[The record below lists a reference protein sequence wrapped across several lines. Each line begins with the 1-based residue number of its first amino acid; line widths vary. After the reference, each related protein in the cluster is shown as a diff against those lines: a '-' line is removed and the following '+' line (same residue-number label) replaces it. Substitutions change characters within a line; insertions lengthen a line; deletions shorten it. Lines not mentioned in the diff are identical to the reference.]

1 MSSNERMP
9 ECTTVTHK
17 RCMAMQEF
25 NFDLLELCA
34 PGVRGLKPYEPGKPI
49 SELQREYGVK
59 DVIKLASNE
68 NPLGAS
74 PKAISAVRDASAK
87 LAIYPD
93 GQTHELRQAIAK
105 RHMLAP
111 ECITFGDGSD
121 QNIEFLARAFLQP
134 GNNVVISQHAFAVYA
149 IVSQAV
155 GATIHFAAAYPAT
168 HPRMPYGHDL
178 DAMLACIDERTRLV
192 CIANP
197 NNPTGTWLDDTSLLR
212 FLEKVPQKVLVVVD
226 EAYSEYVEESGYP
239 DCSQWL
245 KRFPNLVVTHTFS
258 KAYGLAGLRIG
269 YSLSHP
275 LVAELLNRLR
285 QPFNVNNL
293 AQVGALA
300 ALSDSEHLK
309 KTLQVNRVGKRQLEE
324 GLQALGL
331 NWIPSIG
338 NFICVDFKRPAMVI
352 FQALLREGII
362 VRPVQNY
369 GLPNHLRISIGLP
382 DQNARLLDALKKVLV
397 N

>member
-1 MSSNERMP
+1 MP
-9 ECTTVTHK
+9 
-17 RCMAMQEF
+17 EF
-25 NFDLLELCA
+25 NFDLLALCA

-49 SELQREYGVK
+49 SELQREYGIT
-59 DVIKLASNE
+59 DIIKLASNE

-74 PKAISAVRDASAK
+74 PKAIAAVRDASAN

-93 GQTHELRQAIAK
+93 AQTHELRQAIAK
-105 RHMLAP
+105 KHALAP

-121 QNIEFLARAFLQP
+121 QNFELLVRTFFQP
-134 GNNVVISQHAFAVYA
+134 GNNVVISRHAFAVYA

-155 GATIHFAAAYPAT
+155 GAAIHFAAAYPAT
-168 HPRMPYGHDL
+168 HPHMPYGHDL
-178 DAMLACIDERTRLV
+178 DAMLACIDDRTRLV

-197 NNPTGTWLDDTSLLR
+197 NNPTGTWLDNTSLLR

-226 EAYSEYVEESGYP
+226 EAYSEYVEETGYP

-245 KRFPNLVVTHTFS
+245 QRFPNLVVTHTFS

-275 LVAELLNRLR
+275 QVAELLNRLR

-293 AQVGALA
+293 APVAALA

-309 KTLQVNRVGKRQLEE
+309 KTLRVNRTGKQQLEE
-324 GLQALGL
+324 SLRALGL
-331 NWIPSIG
+331 SWIPSIG
-338 NFICVDFKRPAMVI
+338 NFLTVDFKRPAMI
-352 FQALLREGII
+352 IYKALLREGII

-369 GLPNHLRISIGLP
+369 GLPNHLRITIGLP
-382 DQNARLLDALKKVLV
+382 DQNTRLLDALKKVLV

>member
-1 MSSNERMP
+1 
-9 ECTTVTHK
+9 
-17 RCMAMQEF
+17 MQDF
-25 NFDLLELCA
+25 IFDLLELCA

-49 SELQREYGVK
+49 SQLQREYGVT

-74 PKAISAVRDASAK
+74 PKAIAAVVDASAN

-93 GQTHELRQAIAK
+93 GQTHELRQAISKKHA
-105 RHMLAP
+105 LAP

-121 QNIEFLARAFLQP
+121 QNIELLARAFLQP
-134 GNNVVISQHAFAVYA
+134 GNSVVISRHAFAVYA

-155 GATIHFAAAYPAT
+155 GATIRFAPAYPAT
-168 HPRMPYGHDL
+168 HPHMPYGHDL
-178 DAMLACIDERTRLV
+178 DAMSACIDKDTRLV

-197 NNPTGTWLDDTSLLR
+197 NNPTGTWLDHDRLLR
-212 FLEKVPQKVLVVVD
+212 FLEKVPQKILVVID
-226 EAYSEYVEESGYP
+226 EAYSEYVEEAAYP
-239 DCSQWL
+239 DCSRWL

-275 LVAELLNRLR
+275 RVAELLNRLR

-293 AQVGALA
+293 AQVAALA
-300 ALSDSEHLK
+300 ALSDSQHLK
-309 KTLQVNRVGKRQLEE
+309 KTLQVNCAGKKQLEE
-324 GLQALGL
+324 GLHALGL
-331 NWIPSIG
+331 SWIPSIC
-338 NFICVDFKRPAMVI
+338 NFLTVDFKKPAAAI
-352 FQALLREGII
+352 YETLLREGII

-369 GLPNHLRISIGLP
+369 ALPNHLRITIGLP
-382 DQNARLLDALKKVLV
+382 DQNARLLAALKKVLI

>member
-1 MSSNERMP
+1 MP
-9 ECTTVTHK
+9 
-17 RCMAMQEF
+17 EF

-49 SELQREYGVK
+49 SELQREYSLT

-74 PKAISAVRDASAK
+74 PKAIAAVRDASTN

-105 RHMLAP
+105 KHALLP

-121 QNIEFLARAFLQP
+121 QNIEFLARVFLQP

-149 IVSQAV
+149 IVSQAA

-168 HPRMPYGHDL
+168 HPHMPYGHDL
-178 DAMLACIDERTRLV
+178 DAMTACIDKDTRLV

-197 NNPTGTWLDDTSLLR
+197 NNPTGTWLDQTNLLR

-226 EAYSEYVEESGYP
+226 EAYSEYVEEPGYP

-245 KRFPNLVVTHTFS
+245 KHFPNLVVTHTFS

-275 LVAELLNRLR
+275 QLAELLNRIR

-293 AQVGALA
+293 AQVAALA
-300 ALSDSEHLK
+300 ALSDSEHLE
-309 KTLQVNRVGKRQLEE
+309 KTLQVNCLGKRQLEK
-324 GLQALGL
+324 GLHALGL
-331 NWIPSIG
+331 SWIPSIG
-338 NFICVDFKRPAMVI
+338 NFLTVDFRRPVMSIYA
-352 FQALLREGII
+352 ALLREGII

-369 GLPNHLRISIGLP
+369 GLPNHLRITIGLP
-382 DQNARLLDALKKVLV
+382 DQNARLLEALEKALF